1 MLSFNKQSINPQMS
15 KMPVKFIYSDAH
27 PTDAHPLSVE
37 VNSATKGPLQVN
49 SIYETYLA
57 PKF

>member
-1 MLSFNKQSINPQMS
+1 
-15 KMPVKFIYSDAH
+15 MPVKFIYSDAH